1 MKAAL
6 GLGGLIITLG
16 IVYFLYKAQL
26 PDGTGGA
33 KSPIEQMDLTGVRTD
48 LLGLAQSERL
58 YLAGHTSYA
67 SLEQLQQEGSV
78 TFSGADRR
86 GYRYA
91 IEVDGG
97 KHFKITAT
105 PTDPAK
111 AGWPVLT
118 IDETMQ
124 ITQK

>member
-1 MKAAL
+1 MKAAFS
-6 GLGGLIITLG
+6 LGGLV
-16 IVYFLYKAQL
+16 IVLAIVFFLFKAQH
-26 PDGTGGA
+26 PEGAGGG
-33 KSPIEQMDLTGVRTD
+33 KSPIEQIDLTGVRAD

-58 YLAGHTSYA
+58 YLASNSTYA
-67 SLEQLQQEGSV
+67 SLEQLQQ
-78 TFSGADRR
+78 TPKRR
-86 GYRYA
+86 GYHYA

-105 PTDPAK
+105 PADPAK

-124 ITQK
+124 ISQK

>member
-1 MKAAL
+1 MKAAFS
-6 GLGGLIITLG
+6 LGGLVIALA

-26 PDGTGGA
+26 PEGGSGA
-33 KSPIEQMDLTGVRTD
+33 KSPIEQIDLTALRTD

-58 YLAGHTSYA
+58 YLAGHTAYA
-67 SLEQLQQEGSV
+67 SLEQLQQTGAV
-78 TFSGADRR
+78 TFSGANRR
-86 GYRYA
+86 GYHYA
-91 IEVDGG
+91 IEVDAG

-105 PTDPAK
+105 PADPAK

-124 ITQK
+124 ISQK

>member
-1 MKAAL
+1 MKAAF
-6 GLGGLIITLG
+6 GLGGLLIALA
-16 IVYFLYKAQL
+16 IVFFLFKAQH
-26 PDGTGGA
+26 PEGAGGG
-33 KSPIEQMDLTGVRTD
+33 KSPIEQIDLTGVRTD

-58 YLAGHTSYA
+58 YLASNSTYA
-67 SLEQLQQEGSV
+67 SLEQLQP
-78 TFSGADRR
+78 TGAAKRR
-86 GYRYA
+86 GYHYA

-105 PTDPAK
+105 PADPAK